1 MAVPGLAG
9 ICFSFLMLYNPTLG
23 VVSLVALA
31 ALALIAIGIFYIFL
45 GLHLRQLIGKRS
57 TN

>member
-1 MAVPGLAG
+1 
-9 ICFSFLMLYNPTLG
+9 MLYNPTLG